1 MPRVET
7 IASMLSR
14 ADELR
19 WNHAL
24 FVKRGEEWT
33 ADTPCAV
40 LDPNDSPGPDQDP
53 DFAVLNDLTYALDVQ
68 AVKSVLNNIAL
79 PNPGVDLDRLVAALR
94 FYYENDAF
102 LET

>member
-7 IASMLSR
+7 IASMLLR

-40 LDPNDSPGPDQDP
+40 LDPNDSPGPDEDP
-53 DFAVLNDLTYALDVQ
+53 ELAVLNDLTYALDVQ
-68 AVKSVLNNIAL
+68 AVKSVLKNVTLAR
-79 PNPGVDLDRLVAALR
+79 PGVGIDRLVAALH